1 MPVLALPQLFQS
13 TLYSAISQLLLA
25 VISYSH
31 ASPLRAFPDLFFSA
45 AINCLSLPFLFKALP
60 NSALPFPLNAFL
72 GRLCNSAAFHVPATP
87 CCCVSVP
94 SLSALC
100 NSSAFPLIALP
111 FRCVAC
117 LFFAILLHCMRIEY
131 LCLSSALL
139 FPAAPCH
146 ICSFHR
152 FSAAPLIV
160 AAPFQRIS
168 VHNTA
173 FPLSKPIDAFPL
185 LCSTAPRLSFS
196 LLRIA
201 RPCPASPFLCV
212 STLFRSLSLRF
223 HSGLCDSSA
232 LIGIAQLP
240 RVLSCLAFS
249 LHLFYRHFLCHAV
262 PNYALHSQCIPRHFL
277 SAPLRS
283 HSALFLFCTKHG
295 DAVALTGFYFIS
307 ADSFIPL
314 PLCNHLHYLQSH
326 FPCHQVLA
334 RHISLCLSFSTGR
347 TLSKCRS

>member
-45 AINCLSLPFLFKALP
+45 AINCLSFPFLFKALP

-139 FPAAPCH
+139 FPAAPCPF
-146 ICSFHR
+146 CSFPR
-152 FSAAPLIV
+152 TSAAPLIV

-173 FPLSKPIDAFPL
+173 FPFQSQSMLFRCYAV
-185 LCSTAPRLSFS
+185 RL
-196 LLRIA
+196 R
-201 RPCPASPFLCV
+201 ASPFHCFALRDRALLRLFSASQLYSVPCHCA
-212 STLFRSLSLRF
+212 STLDF
-223 HSGLCDSSA
+223 A
-232 LIGIAQLP
+232 T
-240 RVLSCLAFS
+240 
-249 LHLFYRHFLCHAV
+249 
-262 PNYALHSQCIPRHFL
+262 
-277 SAPLRS
+277 PL
-283 HSALFLFCTKHG
+283 L
-295 DAVALTGFYFIS
+295 
-307 ADSFIPL
+307 
-314 PLCNHLHYLQSH
+314 
-326 FPCHQVLA
+326 
-334 RHISLCLSFSTGR
+334 
-347 TLSKCRS
+347 